1 MAINE
6 AKKLLEEKQKDFTK
20 VQLLI
25 EESKLHKEILEDG
38 RKIKNSPSINNNIE
52 SNMGQ
57 RRSGRTN
64 VNLDY
69 RFISG
74 IHSRNTNAN
83 NNNTTNP
90 FDYIQ
95 QQLKSINSEWG
106 I

>member
-1 MAINE
+1 
-6 AKKLLEEKQKDFTK
+6 
-20 VQLLI
+20 
-25 EESKLHKEILEDG
+25 
-38 RKIKNSPSINNNIE
+38 
-52 SNMGQ
+52 MGQ

-74 IHSRNTNAN
+74 IHSRNTNTN

-106 I
+106 DLKALRDDAQKQVTAKERELKNLQLKGSKRRLSFVRLHLILLNMQSTIP